1 MSLFDELKIRNR
13 VIDGEAWVSLKDIS
27 SHTLDSVRG
36 FIAES
41 VRISLIRPASLVE
54 EAYIRGIAEGMIS
67 VANLLSQGG
76 VEAEFDKNVN
86 TVEDLLKTLEKKME
100 HDDQCEN
107 SRGWDGFPCECEKRS
122 KDELSDEL

>member
-13 VIDGEAWVSLKDIS
+13 VIDGEAWVSLKDVS
-27 SHTLDSVRG
+27 SHTLDSVMG

-41 VRISLIRPASLVE
+41 VKISLMRTVSPVE

-67 VANLLSQGG
+67 VATMLAQGG

-86 TVEDLLKTLEKKME
+86 TVEDLLKILDKKNE
-100 HDDQCEN
+100 
-107 SRGWDGFPCECEKRS
+107 S
-122 KDELSDEL
+122 